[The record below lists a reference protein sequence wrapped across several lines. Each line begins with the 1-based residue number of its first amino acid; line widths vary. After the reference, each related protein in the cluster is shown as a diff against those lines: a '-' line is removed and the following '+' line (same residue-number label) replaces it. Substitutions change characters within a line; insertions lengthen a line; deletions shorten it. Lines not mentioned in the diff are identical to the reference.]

1 MNNYETIAL
10 HFDLPAET
18 VLVKEVTLLARAL
31 EISCLIVLCTA
42 ALTIDLTYQLSDNKV
57 LIVIA
62 DQGDIT
68 AQKLLS

>member
-1 MNNYETIAL
+1 MHSGSNQ
-10 HFDLPAET
+10 
-18 VLVKEVTLLARAL
+18 
-31 EISCLIVLCTA
+31 
-42 ALTIDLTYQLSDNKV
+42 IDLTYQLSDNKV